1 MKLVSCAL
9 LVIGLWGLPHRSL
22 GQVRY
27 QAEQFLAMRAI
38 HDKPPRILT
47 QQTLFPK
54 AVLQNPMNFAPLCR
68 LELKIERQSPV
79 GIWVRAD
86 GATYRQVTNPGLAY
100 LRLKVPL
107 HR

>member
-1 MKLVSCAL
+1 MKWVSCAL
-9 LVIGLWGLPHRSL
+9 LVIGLWGLPHWSF

-27 QAEQFLAMRAI
+27 QAAQFLAVPAH
-38 HDKPPRILT
+38 HDKPPRLLT

-79 GIWVRAD
+79 GNLSAGDQSGIGLFEAE
-86 GATYRQVTNPGLAY
+86 GATP
-100 LRLKVPL
+100 
-107 HR
+107 